1 MLDDDQPSAFAPVE
15 LRADQRAASVSW
27 WRALPGFLIA
37 PAIVSALFAL
47 FSQGSAGFMN
57 DWLRQALPVAYL
69 LTLVLFLPV
78 FGFLRAARRLNV
90 WTWMGAVLLLAL
102 ALAVVALA
110 LGGNGWGAALLVVTI
125 AFMGWL
131 IGWLAGLRR
140 GSGAN
145 G

>member
-1 MLDDDQPSAFAPVE
+1 MADDDQPSAFAPVE
-15 LRADQRAASVSW
+15 LRQGGPRAASVSW

-37 PAIVSALFAL
+37 PAITSALFAL
-47 FSQGSAGFMN
+47 FSHSSAGFMN

-69 LTLVLFLPV
+69 LTLVLFVPV
-78 FGFLRAARRLNV
+78 FGFLRASGRLNV
-90 WTWMGAVLLLAL
+90 WTWMGAVLLLAV

-110 LGGNGWGAALLVVTI
+110 LGGNGWGAALLVGTI

-140 GSGAN
+140 RRT
-145 G
+145 